1 MESGR
6 EGGGSGKKK
15 RHVLEWRGSDG
26 VMGVMKMSN
35 ATKQTG
41 DSQCSLSS
49 PLSFLLPLFLPFFLS
64 LSTSE
69 GYF

>member
-6 EGGGSGKKK
+6 GGGGSGKKK

-35 ATKQTG
+35 ATQETG

-49 PLSFLLPLFLPFFLS
+49 PLSFLLPFSPFFLS